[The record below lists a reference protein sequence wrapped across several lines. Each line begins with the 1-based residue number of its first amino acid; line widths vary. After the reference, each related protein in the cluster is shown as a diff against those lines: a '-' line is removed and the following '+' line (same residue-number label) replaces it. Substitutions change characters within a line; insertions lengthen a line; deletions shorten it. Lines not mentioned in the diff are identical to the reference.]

1 MPRESRGFRK
11 SVTEVH
17 CVKVCQRRCAYH
29 ALVPHRQHIPRPAT
43 RRLSLYLRELQ
54 TRLDDG
60 QERVSSKDLGASL
73 GLTDAQIRKD
83 LALFGSLGQPGRGY
97 QVIDLL
103 KRLRQMMGRDQ
114 SWPIVVVGIGNI
126 GRAIT
131 SYGSFKGEG
140 FEIVGVFDVDPKV
153 VGTKSAGKVVRPMSE
168 LRATIAAHNVRLGVM
183 AVPKEAAQ
191 DVADALIAAGVSG
204 ILNFAPKRVTAPHT
218 VSIVSVDFTVS
229 LEQLAFQVWLAGTE
243 ENAKK

>member
-1 MPRESRGFRK
+1 M
-11 SVTEVH
+11 
-17 CVKVCQRRCAYH
+17 
-29 ALVPHRQHIPRPAT
+29 PHRQHIPRPAT

-60 QERVSSKDLGASL
+60 QERVSSKDIGASL

-153 VGTKSAGKVVRPMSE
+153 VGTKSAGKVVRPLSE

-183 AVPKEAAQ
+183 TVPKEAAQ